1 MTKSELLKLL
11 ITTISA
17 QVCKRDQYC
26 TGHIF
31 VIVGLIFDLSLELRG
46 LASAVNNNNYVTS
59 AVLVTFDKPGQKSST
74 LVPARLLGSARL
86 FDWGPKLIELASF
99 LQFFISVVTW

>member
-1 MTKSELLKLL
+1 MAL

-46 LASAVNNNNYVTS
+46 LVSAVNNNNYVTS
-59 AVLVTFDKPGQKSST
+59 AGLV
-74 LVPARLLGSARL
+74 RL
-86 FDWGPKLIELASF
+86 
-99 LQFFISVVTW
+99 T